1 MLFCATVTRQQQLT
15 LMPEAL
21 ADSKQRM
28 LYVIDLKPQ
37 RFNRQLQSY
46 FTPPGESL
54 ACITA
59 SDPEN
64 YN

>member
-1 MLFCATVTRQQQLT
+1 
-15 LMPEAL
+15 MPEAL
-21 ADSKQRM
+21 SDSKQRM